1 MVVEEFNWVLSIAVF
16 LPVMS
21 AIITLLFL
29 SGKAARGFAVI
40 VTLTELLITSYIFLA
55 YRNKPN
61 GYQMADHITGWIP
74 VESFKVDYYLAVDGI
89 SAPLVLLSGILGI
102 VAVFASWNIKHRM
115 KEHFMWLLALQGAV
129 LGVFTALD
137 FFLFFLFW
145 ELELIPMFFLISIW
159 GSGRK
164 EYSAM
169 TFLIFTLLRSA
180 CMLVGILFLYSS
192 LGLFAMTR
200 MRDG

>member
-1 MVVEEFNWVLSIAVF
+1 MIVEEFNWVLSIAVF
-16 LPVMS
+16 LPVVG
-21 AIITLLFL
+21 AIITLSFL
-29 SGKAARGFAVI
+29 SGKAARSFAVI
-40 VTLTELLITSYIFLA
+40 ITLTELLITSYIFLA
-55 YRNKPN
+55 YRNGPG
-61 GYQMADHITGWIP
+61 GYQMADRITGWIP
-74 VESFKVDYYLAVDGI
+74 IDSFKVDYYLAVDGI

-102 VAVFASWNIKHRM
+102 VAVFASWNVTHRM

-129 LGVFTALD
+129 IGVFTSLD

-169 TFLIFTLLRSA
+169 KFLIFTILGSAFMLL
-180 CMLVGILFLYSS
+180 GILVLYFS
-192 LGLFAMTR
+192 LGTFDMTQ
-200 MRDG
+200 MHES